1 MTTRQQDA
9 DHQVVVACTP
19 ERRQRVYAAAS
30 ARLQR
35 FADAHPEVR
44 HDTDTPEI
52 SRAIESVDETL
63 SLFME
68 GKCGREQVSAAFDRY
83 EQALLKATRVHVMQ

>member
-1 MTTRQQDA
+1 MTTRKHVA
-9 DHQVVVACTP
+9 HHQVVVACTP
-19 ERRQRVYAAAS
+19 ERRRRVYAAAS

-35 FADAHPEVR
+35 FAAAHPDVR

-52 SRAIESVDETL
+52 SRASESIDEAL
-63 SLFME
+63 MLFME

-83 EQALLKATRVHVMQ
+83 EQALIKATGVHVMQ